1 MEKFGRVCKE
11 YMIKEIVERFKDYPD
26 FFITAFSRVNVGNT
40 EKFRKA
46 LKKDLTTYMVVKNSL
61 VKRAI
66 EESGKD
72 IDAEEIKA
80 FVTGS
85 CGVLF
90 SREDPSAAARTLVN
104 FSTDNEGFKIQ
115 GGFVNG
121 ETISLDVIK
130 HLAVLP
136 SREVLLAMAE
146 AGIKA
151 PISGFVGLLGNLLRN
166 LVGVIHAIGEKKSE

>member
-1 MEKFGRVCKE
+1 
-11 YMIKEIVERFKDYPD
+11 MIKEIVERFKDYPD
-26 FFITAFSRVNVGNT
+26 FFITTFSRVNVGNT

-46 LKKDLTTYMVVKNSL
+46 LKKDLTAYMVVKNSL

-72 IDAEEIKA
+72 IDVEEIKA
-80 FVTGS
+80 LVTGS

-104 FSTDNEGFKIQ
+104 FSTGNEGFKIQ

-121 ETISLDVIK
+121 ETISLDIIK

-136 SREVLLAMAE
+136 PREVLLAMAA

-151 PISGFVGLLGNLLRN
+151 TISGFVGLLGNLLRN
-166 LVGVIHAIGEKKSE
+166 LVGVIDAISKKRSES